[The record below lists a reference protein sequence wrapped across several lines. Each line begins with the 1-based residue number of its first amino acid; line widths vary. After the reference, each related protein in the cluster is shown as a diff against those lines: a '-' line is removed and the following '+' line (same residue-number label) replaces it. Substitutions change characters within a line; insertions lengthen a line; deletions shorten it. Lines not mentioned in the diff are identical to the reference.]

1 MQVLPIDL
9 TALAAVILGI
19 SVVLVPV
26 IGLTARF
33 AFKPVVEALARI
45 FEDRNADETVRMLE
59 RRIELQEH
67 ELTSLHATVRQL
79 VDGRDSRNPVQ
90 LPGGGRSRGA
100 QGLQRAGSGEYA
112 GRDASRR

>member
-9 TALAAVILGI
+9 TSLAAVVLGI
-19 SVVLVPV
+19 SIVLVPV

-67 ELTSLHATVRQL
+67 ELASLHATVRQL
-79 VDGRDSRNPVQ
+79 VEANDFDRQ
-90 LPGGGRSRGA
+90 LAPPGHQSA
-100 QGLQRAGSGEYA
+100 PSLPAPPEPHA
-112 GRDASRR
+112 

>member
-79 VDGRDSRNPVQ
+79 VDGRDFDRQ
-90 LPGGGRSRGA
+90 LSPPTAQAAPPPPPTPGPS
-100 QGLQRAGSGEYA
+100 QP
-112 GRDASRR
+112 